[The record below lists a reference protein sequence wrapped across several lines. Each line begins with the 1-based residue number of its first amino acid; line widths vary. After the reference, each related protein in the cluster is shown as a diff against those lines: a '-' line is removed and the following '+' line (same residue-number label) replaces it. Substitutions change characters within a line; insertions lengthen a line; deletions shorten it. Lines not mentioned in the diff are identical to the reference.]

1 VDKQQGTKMRRTKI
15 ISTIGPAT
23 DKPEVLKQLILAG
36 TNLVR
41 INMSHGDLPT
51 QLGRI
56 QQVKNIAKS
65 LNQIIGIL
73 IDLQGPK
80 IRIAKFKDSAVNLKP
95 GAEFVLD
102 ASLDKSAGTAL
113 SVGLDYPDLTQ
124 DVFVGDTL
132 LLDDG
137 RIVLKI
143 KAVEAPKITCEVIVG
158 GTLSNNKGLNRK
170 GGGLSAP
177 ALTDKDKQQLEA
189 LKDIPVD
196 YIALSFVRDAQ
207 DILST
212 RDILKDLNI
221 KASIIAKI
229 ERVEAVK
236 NIDEILAVADA
247 VMVARGDLG
256 VEMGYA
262 ELPAIQKHII
272 ARAEMSDKAVIVATQ
287 MMESMIKSP
296 IPTRAE
302 VSDVAN
308 AVLDG
313 TDAVMLSAETATG
326 DFPLEVIQSI
336 NEICLAAEKHKI
348 AQFSIENF
356 QPHFGREDEAIA
368 MAAMYV
374 ANHISIKAIVALT
387 ETGSTPLWMSRIRSS
402 MQIYGLSRHIE
413 TCGKMTLFRGV
424 VPVLFNVKAYESW
437 QVTEQAIHALVNM
450 DFVQPG
456 EKVIVTKGNIIG
468 IGGKANS
475 LRIVTAE

>member
-1 VDKQQGTKMRRTKI
+1 MRRTKI

-23 DKPEVLKQLILAG
+23 DSSEMLKNIILAG

-41 INMSHGDLPT
+41 INMSHGDLST
-51 QLGRI
+51 QLNRI
-56 QQVKNIAKS
+56 RQVKTVAHE

-73 IDLQGPK
+73 VDLQGPK
-80 IRIAKFKDSAVNLKP
+80 IRIAQFKNGSIELKL
-95 GAEFVLD
+95 GAEFILD
-102 ASLDKSAGTAL
+102 ASLDKQSGTEF
-113 SVGLDYPDLTQ
+113 SVGLDYPDLTG
-124 DVFVGDTL
+124 DVFAGDTL

-137 RIVLKI
+137 RIVLQI
-143 KAVEAPKITCEVIVG
+143 KSVEAPKIICEVLVG
-158 GTLSNNKGLNRK
+158 GILSNNKGLNRK

-189 LKDIPVD
+189 IKDLPID
-196 YIALSFVRDAQ
+196 YIALSFVRDAN
-207 DILST
+207 DILQAQK
-212 RDILKDLNI
+212 ILNTLGLE
-221 KASIIAKI
+221 ASIIAKI

-236 NIDEILAVADA
+236 NIDKILEVADA

-272 ARAEMSDKAVIVATQ
+272 ARAEASDKAVIVATQ

-326 DFPLEVIQSI
+326 EYPLEVVQSI
-336 NEICLAAEKHKI
+336 SEICNAAEKHKK
-348 AQFSIENF
+348 AQFSIESF

-402 MQIYGLSRHIE
+402 MLIYGLSRHIK

-424 VPVLFNVKAYESW
+424 VPVLFDVKAHESW
-437 QVTEQAIHALVNM
+437 QVTGQAIHALVKMN
-450 DFVQPG
+450 FVQSG

>member
-1 VDKQQGTKMRRTKI
+1 MRRTKI
-15 ISTIGPAT
+15 ISTIGPST
-23 DKPEVLKQLILAG
+23 DDSEVLKQLILAG

-41 INMSHGDLPT
+41 INMSHGELAT
-51 QLGRI
+51 QLARI
-56 QQVKNIAKS
+56 QQVKNVAQS
-65 LNQIIGIL
+65 LGQIVGIL
-73 IDLQGPK
+73 VDLQGPK
-80 IRIAKFKDSAVNLKP
+80 IRIAKFKNTAIQLKQ
-95 GAEFVLD
+95 GATFILD
-102 ASLDKSAGTAL
+102 ASLDKTAGTEE

-124 DVFVGDTL
+124 DVFPGDTL

-137 RIVLKI
+137 RIVLQI
-143 KAVEAPKITCEVIVG
+143 KSVEKPKIICEVIVG

-177 ALTDKDKQQLEA
+177 ALTDKDKEQLAA

-196 YIALSFVRDAQ
+196 YIALSFVRDAN

-212 RDILKDLNI
+212 RQILKKLNI
-221 KASIIAKI
+221 KANIIAKI

-236 NIDEILAVADA
+236 NIDNILAVADA

-272 ARAEMSDKAVIVATQ
+272 TRAEMSDKAVIVATQ

-326 DFPLEVIQSI
+326 EYPLEVVRSI
-336 NEICLAAEKHKI
+336 NEICLAAEKHKTV
-348 AQFSIENF
+348 QFSIENF
-356 QPHFGREDEAIA
+356 QPHFDREDEAIA

-402 MQIYGLSRHIE
+402 MPIYGLSRHIE

-437 QVTEQAIHALVNM
+437 QVTEQALHALVNM
-450 DFVQPG
+450 EFVKSG

>member
-1 VDKQQGTKMRRTKI
+1 MRRTKI

-23 DKPEVLKQLILAG
+23 DNPEILKKIILAG

-41 INMSHGDLPT
+41 INMSHGDLAT

-56 QQVKNIAKS
+56 QQVKDVAHS

-73 IDLQGPK
+73 VDLQGPK
-80 IRIAKFKDSAVNLKP
+80 IRIAKFKESAVTLKA
-95 GAEFVLD
+95 GAEFILD
-102 ASLDKSAGTAL
+102 ASLDNTAGTEKT
-113 SVGLDYPDLTQ
+113 VGLDYPDLTE
-124 DVFVGDTL
+124 DVFPNDIL

-143 KAVEAPKITCEVIVG
+143 KSVEKPKIICEVIVG
-158 GTLSNNKGLNRK
+158 GILSNNKGLNRQ

-189 LKDIPVD
+189 LKNISVD
-196 YIALSFVRDAQ
+196 YIALSFVRDAK
-207 DILST
+207 DIIQAKQ
-212 RDILKDLNI
+212 ILTDLNI

-236 NIDEILAVADA
+236 NIDEILAVTDA

-256 VEMGYA
+256 VELGYA
-262 ELPAIQKHII
+262 ELPAIQKQII
-272 ARAEMSDKAVIVATQ
+272 ARAEIYDKAVIVATQ

-326 DFPLEVIQSI
+326 DYPLEVIQSI
-336 NEICLAAEKHKI
+336 NEICLAAEKYKT
-348 AQFSIENF
+348 AQFATANV

-374 ANHISIKAIVALT
+374 ANYITIRAIVALT

-402 MQIYGLSRHIE
+402 MIIYGLSRHLE

-424 VPVLFNVKAYESW
+424 FPVLFDVKAYASW
-437 QVTEQAIHALVNM
+437 EVTEKAIQALVQK
-450 DFVQPG
+450 DLVQSG
-456 EKVIVTKGNIIG
+456 EKVIVTKGNIMG